1 MPLLAHASKWV
12 FMLTLPLERLFWRT
26 DQYCWKVEVPSID
39 GWLVRVLCAIL
50 YEEPSAVTVP
60 LFCDCD
66 DGSYVPKFSTT

>member
-1 MPLLAHASKWV
+1 M
-12 FMLTLPLERLFWRT
+12 
-26 DQYCWKVEVPSID
+26 D